1 VLITVSPQGAY
12 TLTPSS
18 HPQGLSIWQSTWY
31 DFGDDSIKKRVLSVE
46 LDVLTEGDNAIEL
59 LWAEDWGYTFTTAG
73 TVFPQIGEVKGTAKE
88 QATYSPAP
96 LGVSLGNPATYDK
109 SKWEEPRVT
118 RLRWDVRTGLVS
130 HFQFKV
136 QSSNHMQIVRFQMN
150 YVVGSVKTINTRA
163 PGAKT

>member
-1 VLITVSPQGAY
+1 MPNAKSLC
-12 TLTPSS
+12 
-18 HPQGLSIWQSTWY
+18 
-31 DFGDDSIKKRVLSVE
+31 FGDDSIKKRVLSVE
-46 LDVLTEGDNAIEL
+46 LDVLTEGDNGIEL
-59 LWAEDWGYTFTTAG
+59 LWAEDWGYTFTSAG
-73 TVFPQIGEVKGTAKE
+73 TVWPQIGEVKGTAKE
-88 QATYSPAP
+88 QATYSPVVA
-96 LGVSLGNPATYDK
+96 GAGNAATYDK
-109 SKWEEPRVT
+109 SNWEEPRVT